1 MGSTGRPGRRTWL
14 AAGIAAAALLFAG
27 GVAFAASAT
36 IVGTGGDVFAPTD
49 YSADQG
55 EVSQL
60 QVTGSNHNVTA
71 RQAGPDGK
79 ALFRSATITG
89 GTTPVNGTQYLA
101 TGDYAFFCTV
111 HPSTMNGTL
120 HVTGAGAPVPRP
132 QATLKLKRKSLSKVI
147 NRGILVAITTTAKI
161 DDATLVAK
169 LGKATI
175 GKATVSLASG
185 SQAEVI
191 KLSKAGKSKLAGR
204 DTAKV
209 TVTVGIPFGSS
220 ASAKGTLS

>member
-1 MGSTGRPGRRTWL
+1 MGGRGRPGTRTWL

-27 GVAFAASAT
+27 GVAFAASGT
-36 IVGTGGDVFAPTD
+36 IVGTGGDVYSPTD

-71 RQAGPDGK
+71 RQAGPDRK

-101 TGDYAFFCTV
+101 TGDYAFFCTI
-111 HPSTMNGTL
+111 HPTTMNGTL
-120 HVTGAGAPVPRP
+120 HVTGAGSPVPRP
-132 QATLKLKRKSLSKVI
+132 QASLKLKRKSLSKAVTK
-147 NRGILVAITTTAKI
+147 GVLVSVNASARI
-161 DDATLVAK
+161 DDATLTAK

-175 GKATVSLASG
+175 GKATVSLAAG
-185 SQAEVI
+185 SQAELI
-191 KLSKAGKSKLAGR
+191 KLSKAGRAKLAGR

-209 TVTVGIPFGSS
+209 TVTGEIPFGSP

>member
-1 MGSTGRPGRRTWL
+1 MVRQGRAGRRVRL
-14 AAGIAAAALLFAG
+14 VFGAAFVAALLG
-27 GVAFAASAT
+27 TGVALAASAT
-36 IVGTGGDVFAPTD
+36 IVGTGGEVYTPTD

-101 TGDYAFFCTV
+101 TGDYAFFCTI

-120 HVTGAGAPVPRP
+120 RVSGAGTPQPRP
-132 QATLKLKRKSLSKVI
+132 QATLKLKRKSLSKVV
-147 NRGILVAITTTAKI
+147 NRGILVAITTTARI
-161 DDATLVAK
+161 DDAALVAK

-175 GKATVSLASG
+175 GKATVSLAAG
-185 SQAEVI
+185 SQADVI
-191 KLSKAGKSKLAGR
+191 KLTKAGKSKLAGR

-209 TVTVGIPFGSS
+209 TVTAEIPFGSP
-220 ASAKGTLS
+220 ASTKATLS